1 MLIDTAGAH
10 GEWGRKEIKPSLCGK
25 CPWINRFFVL
35 KCQKAYV
42 LRTGTEDIDYFS
54 ALEHAPRPVS
64 LQCEKCVRMD
74 GNRGMT
80 AWNAVLFTSCDT
92 ILRIWSR
99 FGCKSQPLRCL
110 DCTTFLLSEHLDDK
124 ARTRLCYVDYQL

>member
-1 MLIDTAGAH
+1 MLIDTAGDY
-10 GEWGRKEIKPSLCGK
+10 GESGRKEIQPSLCG
-25 CPWINRFFVL
+25 
-35 KCQKAYV
+35 
-42 LRTGTEDIDYFS
+42 TGDIDYFS

-74 GNRGMT
+74 GNRGLT

-92 ILRIWSR
+92 ILRICSS

-110 DCTTFLLSEHLDDK
+110 DCTAFLLSEHLNDIAVRAFVTLIINCRNEVREVAEDTRI
-124 ARTRLCYVDYQL
+124 ARGEEPASL